1 MNNMKNLLSF
11 LSAQANNAPNVDI
24 FQALDTLTN
33 YLFTLALIVAVIFLI
48 IFPFSML
55 MAQGDSDKIARA
67 RNYIL
72 YALIGVAVAVAAKG
86 LVALAQ
92 TIMGA

>member
-1 MNNMKNLLSF
+1 MKNLTNF
-11 LSAQANNAPNVDI
+11 LLAQANTAPDVNI
-24 FQALDTLTN
+24 FDALETLTN

-55 MAQGDSDKIARA
+55 AAGGDADKVAKA

-86 LVALAQ
+86 LVALVQ
-92 TIMGA
+92 TIMGV